1 MIFTPKIPTGS
12 PLIPSPP
19 QQWGNTYPTCSSHP
33 PIRGGGENGDGDFLD
48 LCPSQIFPQSIPQR
62 KDAPNASVRDGELGK
77 LKGGE

>member
-1 MIFTPKIPTGS
+1 MIIS
-12 PLIPSPP
+12 PRPPSYPP
-19 QQWGNTYPTCSSHP
+19 VFPSLHKNWGTTYPSCFSQTP
-33 PIRGGGENGDGDFLD
+33 YRGSGGTGDGMFLN